1 MQYVFVIFFALSL
14 VPLQATSSPGKI
26 VKETI
31 DVNGKERSYYLFVP
45 KTVSASDQAPLLV
58 TLHGSGSD
66 GRSLVEEWKDL
77 AGKEGIIILGPNA
90 LSTTGWSL
98 QEDGPGFLH
107 EVIEAIKAKLPINPR
122 RVYLFGYSAGAV
134 YALQLS
140 MLESE
145 YFAATSVFAGAMPQS
160 SYPRIDKAKR
170 KIPIS
175 IFAGTDDPFFPI
187 ATVRA
192 TRDALKGRG
201 FLVQLKEIWENDSGN
216 DHAYRPVAY
225 AVNRDSWK
233 FLKNHQLDADPRYT
247 PYAIERQ

>member
-1 MQYVFVIFFALSL
+1 MQYLFALLLALFLS
-14 VPLQATSSPGKI
+14 PPQPPSSPGKV

-45 KTVSASDQAPLLV
+45 GAIPASGQAPLIV

-77 AGKEGIIILGPNA
+77 AKKEGIILLGPNA
-90 LSTTGWSL
+90 LSTAGWSL

-107 EVIEAIKAKLPINPR
+107 EVIESVKARLPINPR

-145 YFAATSVFAGAMPQS
+145 YFAATSVFAGAMPRA
-160 SYPRIDKAKR
+160 SYPRIDRAKR
-170 KIPIS
+170 KIPIA

-187 ATVRA
+187 TMIRA
-192 TRDALKGRG
+192 TRDALKERG
-201 FLVQLKEIWENDSGN
+201 FSVQLKEVWENDSGN
-216 DHAYRPVAY
+216 DHAYRPVAF
-225 AVNRDSWK
+225 AVNRDSWR
-233 FLKNHQLDADPRYT
+233 FLKNHQLAADPRYT
-247 PYAIERQ
+247 PYAIEPQ